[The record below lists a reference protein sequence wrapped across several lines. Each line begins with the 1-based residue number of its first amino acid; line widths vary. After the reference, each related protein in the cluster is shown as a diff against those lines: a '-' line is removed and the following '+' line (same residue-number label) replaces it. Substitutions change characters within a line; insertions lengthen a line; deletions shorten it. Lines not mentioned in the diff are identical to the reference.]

1 MTMLTRRDCLKNA
14 ALAGAAAALPAGL
27 LQAMEHGTMLRGTI
41 PKTGEHVPIV
51 GLGTAASFRE
61 MSRTDDTS
69 ALREVVRTLIDNGGT
84 VLDTAP
90 SYAES
95 EAVCGDIAR
104 QLGITDKIFWATKVN
119 DAPRSRPKADPAR
132 VRAQLQNSFE
142 RIGKEPVDLIQVHNL
157 GDLPTQMP
165 IIEELKADGRIRY
178 IGTTTTRT
186 SEYAQLEQAMR
197 DYPLDFIGIDYSV
210 EQRVAA
216 ESVLPL
222 AEELGIAVLG
232 YEPFGD
238 SLFSR
243 TRGLELPGWTEE
255 LGVDTWAQFFL
266 KFAASHSAIT
276 CVTPATSK
284 PKHMLDNIG
293 AAYGDLPDAA
303 MQRRMAEF
311 IDGLPAA

>member
-1 MTMLTRRDCLKNA
+1 MLTRRQVLRNTA
-14 ALAGAAAALPAGL
+14 LGATALALPPGL
-27 LQAMEHGTMLRGTI
+27 LQAFEHGTLIKGTI
-41 PKTGEHVPIV
+41 PETGEQLPII

-61 MSRTDDTS
+61 MTRTDDTS
-69 ALREVVRTLIDNGGT
+69 ALREVMRTLVENGGT

-104 QLGITDKIFWATKVN
+104 ELGITDKLFWATKVN
-119 DAPRSRPKADPAR
+119 DAPRGRPRADPAR
-132 VRAQLQNSFE
+132 ARAQLATSFE
-142 RIGKEPVDLIQVHNL
+142 RVGKEPVDLIQVHNL

-186 SEYAQLEQAMR
+186 SEYGRLEQAMR
-197 DYPLDFIGIDYSV
+197 DYPIDFIGIDYSV
-210 EQRVAA
+210 DNRVAA
-216 ESVLPL
+216 ERVLPAAL
-222 AEELGIAVLG
+222 ELGIAVLG

-238 SLFSR
+238 GLFSR
-243 TRGLELPGWTEE
+243 TRGVELPE
-255 LGVDTWAQFFL
+255 WALEIGADSWARFFL
-266 KFAASHSAIT
+266 KYAASHPAIT

-293 AAYGDLPDAA
+293 AAYGELATAA
-303 MQRRMAEF
+303 MQVRMAEF
-311 IDGLPAA
+311 IGNLPAA

>member
-1 MTMLTRRDCLKNA
+1 MITRRDYLKNSALIA
-14 ALAGAAAALPAGL
+14 AIAALPSGL
-27 LQAMEHGTMLRGTI
+27 LAALERGALIEGTI
-41 PKTGEHVPIV
+41 PRTGEKVPIV
-51 GLGTAASFRE
+51 GLGTAASFRS
-61 MSRTDDTS
+61 MSRADDTS
-69 ALREVVRTLIDNGGT
+69 ALREVIRMLVDNGGT

-104 QLGITDKIFWATKVN
+104 DLSVTDKIFWATKVN
-119 DAPRSRPKADPAR
+119 DAPRGRPKADPERAL
-132 VRAQLQNSFE
+132 AQLNTSFE
-142 RIGKEPVDLIQVHNL
+142 RIRKQPVDLIQVHNL

-165 IIEELKADGRIRY
+165 IIEELKQDGKIRY

-186 SEYAQLEQAMR
+186 SEYGRLEQAMR
-197 DYPLDFIGIDYSV
+197 AYPLDFIGIDYSV

-216 ESVLPL
+216 ERVLPL

-238 SLFSR
+238 SLFTR
-243 TRGLELPGWTEE
+243 VRGLELPDWARAIGMES
-255 LGVDTWAQFFL
+255 WAQFFL
-266 KFAASHSAIT
+266 KFAAGHSAIT

-293 AAYGDLPDAA
+293 AAYGELPDKAIQGKMAA
-303 MQRRMAEF
+303 F
-311 IDGLPAA
+311 IDALPQA